1 VLLTLKNFIIK
12 IFKEDYFM
20 NSLSN
25 TNNGEKKCYDP
36 CPPQYCN
43 CKSHEELHPV
53 PGSALL
59 EIGKGYPVL
68 INSANAPSI
77 TAAAPLVIAQV
88 DLDPTCL
95 CYPNLKIEFSSFL
108 TLTGALASTDK
119 FTIQLSRIRNGYSPV
134 SVMEPLQTY
143 SFTIPVTI
151 PAGTVFSLPISF
163 IYGEENIRVR
173 ESTYVVQVISATLVT
188 GETGSIQ
195 FQNVNIAAL
204 AVGGVHIG

>member
-1 VLLTLKNFIIK
+1 
-12 IFKEDYFM
+12 M

-68 INSANAPSI
+68 INSANAPNI
-77 TAAAPLVIAQV
+77 TATTPLVIAQV

-95 CYPNLKIEFSSFL
+95 CYPNLKIEFSSFV
-108 TLTGALASTDK
+108 TLTGLISAGDK
-119 FTIQLSRIRNGYSPV
+119 FTIQLSRMRNGYSPV

-143 SFTIPVTI
+143 SFTF
-151 PAGTVFSLPISF
+151 PASLPAATVVSQPISF
-163 IYGEENIRVR
+163 IYAEENIRVR
-173 ESTYVVQVISATLVT
+173 ESTYVIEVVSATFAAGDT
-188 GETGSIQ
+188 GIIQ
-195 FQNVNIAAL
+195 FQNVNMAAL